1 MNPIAMAL
9 LVGGLNL
16 LFAFSAFRRLSLLAA
31 GAPARP
37 LDRIWERL
45 TLAPGDRGSSLG
57 GSLLVSVALVSL
69 MAAPAALLGGFA
81 GGEVGRS
88 FLLLGGTLGGLGG
101 GLALFWALRA
111 QIKMPKYRLA
121 GLAHYGIFLG
131 FAVLTLRTVVL
142 VGRGFDESFNLFVL
156 DPFHRD
162 PFIRLAGFGYNIL
175 KDIVVVTVLFGVSTF
190 IRFRMQK
197 VKRLAYG
204 WHAWVVLGVIATMML
219 SDVLYDGGHMLMHA
233 LRAGGDTGTAIAT
246 YGSTSGETLGR
257 IVATVLHALGVQSP
271 ETAHAIGAVG
281 FWTHVFLVFAFLNY
295 LPYGKHFHVIT
306 SLPNVLLRNLDPPG
320 RLEKMADTADALVEK
335 MAAAMEA
342 PDPGSVAIGV
352 ARLDHFSW
360 KSILDFYTCTEC
372 GRCSDNC
379 PAHTT
384 GKLLS
389 PKHLTIDLRD
399 YAYEKQ
405 DAVFHANSYT
415 DEGETP
421 KPIFGDNLVPD
432 IIHPDVIW
440 ACTTCRACE
449 EQCPV
454 MISYVDKIVDM
465 RRNLVMVRGE
475 FPAELQ
481 KTFQAL
487 ETNGNPWNITRMDRG
502 AWSDGLDVPLMSDKP
517 DAEVLYWVGCA
528 GSYDDRAKKIA
539 RATVRL
545 FREANVNFAIL
556 GSEETC
562 TGDPRAPRRQ
572 RAPLHDARRAER
584 RDPQQLQ
591 AEEDRHDLSALL
603 QHAAQ
608 RVPRLRRPLRGGAPH
623 RLPPGAPGRG
633 AAQAHPGR
641 QGPGGL
647 PRLVLPRALQRRV
660 RRAPQGAPEHPRR
673 RARRGRAEPRQ
684 GPLLRRRRRPDVDG
698 GAAQRRAGQQPP
710 HAPALEARAQHD
722 RLGLPLLPDDAHR
735 RHQEHGGHPQAPR
748 RAARRG
754 RGARAL
760 GGVYPRRQGRPQGRR
775 SRRRSHGLS
784 ALPSRLLGTRR
795 VWYRAR
801 VASDPS
807 R

>member
-162 PFIRLAGFGYNIL
+162 PVIRLAGFGYNIL

-233 LRAGGDTGTAIAT
+233 LRAGGDTGAAIAT

-257 IVATVLHALGVQSP
+257 LVATVLHALGVQSP

-295 LPYGKHFHVIT
+295 LPYGKHFHVVT

-562 TGDPRAPRRQ
+562 TGDP
-572 RAPLHDARRAER
+572 ARRAGNEHLFMMLAEQNVATLNNYKPKKIVTTCPHCFNTLLNEYPDFGAR
-584 RDPQQLQ
+584 YEVVHHTDFLLGLLAEGRLKPTQGVKARVVFHDSCYLGRYNDVYDAPRKVLQSIPGVELVEAEQNRDKGLCCG
-591 AEEDRHDLSALL
+591 A
-603 QHAAQ
+603 
-608 RVPRLRRPLRGGAPH
+608 GGAQMWMEEQHSAERVNNRRTLQLLKPEPNMIASGCPFCQTMLTDGIKSMEEEIK
-623 RLPPGAPGRG
+623 RPVEQLDIAE
-633 AAQAHPGR
+633 
-641 QGPGGL
+641 
-647 PRLVLPRALQRRV
+647 VLERAV
-660 RRAPQGAPEHPRR
+660 AFD
-673 RARRGRAEPRQ
+673 EPT
-684 GPLLRRRRRPDVDG
+684 V
-698 GAAQRRAGQQPP
+698 
-710 HAPALEARAQHD
+710 APAASE
-722 RLGLPLLPDDAHR
+722 
-735 RHQEHGGHPQAPR
+735 
-748 RAARRG
+748 
-754 RGARAL
+754 
-760 GGVYPRRQGRPQGRR
+760 
-775 SRRRSHGLS
+775 S
-784 ALPSRLLGTRR
+784 AS
-795 VWYRAR
+795 A
-801 VASDPS
+801 
-807 R
+807 